1 MREARRGLGDPLSL
15 FLSTS
20 FWSLFS
26 VSKHKNRSL
35 LSDSWDQNSLV
46 RQGSE
51 QLALSHTYKIL
62 KKNSRH
68 RLIPSYSECRLYI
81 INSVPK
87 IKWVLG
93 ESWCYLI
100 GELYTC
106 FCGLIFFCVC
116 VCVVCFYNR
125 RLLRVHHIGRT

>member
-26 VSKHKNRSL
+26 VSKHKRRSL
-35 LSDSWDQNSLV
+35 QSDSGDQNSPV

-51 QLALSHTYKIL
+51 QLTLSHTYKIL

-68 RLIPSYSECRLYI
+68 RLILYYSECCLYI
-81 INSVPK
+81 TNLVPK

-93 ESWCYLI
+93 ES
-100 GELYTC
+100 
-106 FCGLIFFCVC
+106 
-116 VCVVCFYNR
+116 
-125 RLLRVHHIGRT
+125 